1 MSKKK
6 LVKQNDE
13 FRVVKRPRV
22 QALLGLGSVALTATM
37 VSFGVGA
44 AVKASNKLYN
54 LERDFINNNMEYRE
68 YIARKNAEVDYNYN
82 NGSGDMTFQEWMNE
96 KSDVNSMNN
105 VEDAI
110 NLFADDDV
118 KEEYDDCIETR
129 NGYTSVGTMSA
140 VGLAVSSII
149 TACDIGCDGFTETII
164 KTKKEK
170 DEEEMAI

>member
-37 VSFGVGA
+37 VAFGVDA

-54 LERDFINNNMEYRE
+54 LESDFINNNMEYRE

>member
-6 LVKQNDE
+6 LVKQTDE
-13 FRVVKRPRV
+13 LRVVTRPRV
-22 QALLGLGSVALTATM
+22 QALLGLGSVALTTTM
-37 VSFGVGA
+37 VASGVVA
-44 AVKASNKLYN
+44 AIRADNKLDN
-54 LERDFINNNMEYRE
+54 LRSDFINNNMEYRE

-118 KEEYDDCIETR
+118 KKEYFDKKKSATDLTILSCIESAATIISIAVT
-129 NGYTSVGTMSA
+129 TS
-140 VGLAVSSII
+140 
-149 TACDIGCDGFTETII
+149 DIVNNDFTEEKI
-164 KTKKEK
+164 KYKKEK